1 MNKNNNNLNRFP
13 QAVHGGQALILVMAI
28 VLIASVVLFMVFNSG
43 RAVNEK
49 INLVN
54 AADAAAYSGA
64 QIAARQL
71 NFMAYTNRAMIANE
85 LAIGHMYSYQMEV
98 DIVSQGLTAVTGF
111 LEALLGWIP
120 VLGDLVRGFTGIFN
134 ATLQYWTP
142 VSGVLT
148 GLYSTILDSNNA
160 FYSTLQ
166 YEAFKDFAFPDENGT
181 LIEAAMKEVLSDYEL
196 RSSAPIGLNRDPVLT
211 QFMLADSEDVAGAA
225 ADARNMGAQFCQ
237 MVLFAKPTNEVLG
250 DPVSNSNI
258 SSFCSS
264 VLSGSET
271 SDSGSPNNPVDD
283 DGAMLDVLR
292 GAVLTM
298 GNTEWIRDRNSDY
311 RILGFRFQRR
321 GSTIVDYDP
330 ALGQLNWRA
339 SADSLRVGDPIFNIQ
354 IHNFTPSTNDN
365 VGELS
370 REAADTLN
378 ENLSTALGTL
388 RAAGLCEDEDDDD
401 EIMSC
406 ADLLSG
412 SYGGLRRYAY
422 LNSNASRPVI
432 TAFLS
437 QSNCSDDIGVDDVGA
452 RVEGWHDNL
461 GSLENRKP
469 VCDKTV
475 YAVAQAEVF
484 FERPPCE
491 GSPGSCNY
499 GFSPVRNSFGATV
512 DESPN
517 LFNPFWQVRVRPLEG
532 N

>member
-1 MNKNNNNLNRFP
+1 MKNNKKNFTRSP

-28 VLIASVVLFMVFNSG
+28 VVIASFVLFMVFNSG

-111 LEALLGWIP
+111 LDALLGWIP
-120 VLGDLVRGFTGIFN
+120 VLGDLVRGFTGMIN
-134 ATLQYWTP
+134 VGLESLAP
-142 VSGVLT
+142 ASGVIT

-166 YEAFKDFAFPDENGT
+166 YEAFKDFAYPDEGGT
-181 LIEAAMKEVLSDYEL
+181 LIESAMAAVLNDYEL
-196 RSSAPIGLNRDPVLT
+196 RPSASIALNQAEVLG
-211 QFMLADSEDVAGAA
+211 QFALADSEDVAGAA
-225 ADARNMGAQFCQ
+225 VDAQTMGAQFCQ
-237 MVLFAKPTNEVLG
+237 MVLFAKPTESVLG
-250 DPVSNSNI
+250 DPGSNSNI
-258 SSFCSS
+258 GTFCSNL
-264 VLSGSET
+264 LSGSET
-271 SDSGSPNNPVDD
+271 SESGSPDNPVDD

-292 GAVLTM
+292 SAVTNM
-298 GNTEWIRDRNSDY
+298 GNTEWIRDRNSNY
-311 RILGFRFQRR
+311 RILGFRFERS
-321 GSTIVDYDP
+321 GSTTVDYDP

-339 SADSLRVGDPIFNIQ
+339 NADSMRVRDPLGIFQ
-354 IHNFTPSTNDN
+354 LYEFTPSTSDN
-365 VGELS
+365 IGELS
-370 REAADTLN
+370 QEAADTLN
-378 ENLSTALGTL
+378 ENLGAALGAL
-388 RAAGLCEDEDDDD
+388 RTAGLCEDEDDDD

-406 ADLLSG
+406 NDLLSG

-422 LNSNASRPVI
+422 LNPAATRPVI

-437 QSNCSDDIGVDDVGA
+437 QSNCNDGIGVDDSNA
-452 RVEGWHDNL
+452 RLEGWHDNL
-461 GSLENRKP
+461 RAVENRKP
-469 VCDKTV
+469 VCGDTV

-491 GSPGSCNY
+491 GGAGSCTY
-499 GFSPVRNSFGATV
+499 GFSPLRSSLGAEV